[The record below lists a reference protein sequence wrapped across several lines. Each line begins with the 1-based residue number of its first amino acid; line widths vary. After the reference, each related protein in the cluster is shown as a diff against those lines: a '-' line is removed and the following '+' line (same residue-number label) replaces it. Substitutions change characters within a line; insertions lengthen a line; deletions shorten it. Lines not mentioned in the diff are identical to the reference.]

1 VKDVIFSGNNVT
13 VQPSIAAY
21 FVMIFKI
28 NYLIIGFVKI
38 LAKTEGSLNE
48 IDRKLKQKYAMVSED
63 DQLLLKGKE
72 EELIG
77 RLQISLGKSKEEVCK
92 LIYE

>member
-1 VKDVIFSGNNVT
+1 
-13 VQPSIAAY
+13 
-21 FVMIFKI
+21 
-28 NYLIIGFVKI
+28 VKI